1 MSATVREFMNSQM
14 VYINDRTRPEIALQ
28 SILDFG
34 ITAVPVLDDDERPVG
49 VVSLRDL
56 VNPRK
61 EGMRVTESVATVGV
75 GEPIEVAARRLA
87 EAGVHHLVVL
97 DVAGRAVGMLS
108 AVDIVRALMGLQ
120 PKHPQAIDGVG
131 RKGDVLA
138 GDQTLNTSQ

>member
-61 EGMRVTESVATVGV
+61 EGMRVTEAVATVGV
-75 GEPIEVAARRLA
+75 EETIEGAARRLA

-108 AVDIVRALMGLQ
+108 AIDIVRALMGLQ

-131 RKGDVLA
+131 RKGDVPA
-138 GDQTLNTSQ
+138 GDQTLNAAR